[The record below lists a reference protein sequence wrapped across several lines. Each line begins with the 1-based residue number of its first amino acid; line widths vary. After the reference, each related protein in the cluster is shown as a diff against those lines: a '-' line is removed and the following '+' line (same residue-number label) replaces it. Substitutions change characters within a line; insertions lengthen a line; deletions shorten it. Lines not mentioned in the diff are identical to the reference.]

1 MKKIL
6 LAIFAFAMIFAL
18 TACSEGGDTA
28 VSASTT
34 STPAPVTSNEDVVII
49 DGEDEANEP
58 SIEYKKPSDI
68 FAQVEKLQKNPVE
81 LMEVPSDML
90 LDYYGIDTADVSEGI
105 YYISLDNMLA
115 DEFVILVAANEDAA
129 DRLEEKLQARLERK
143 LDEAEG
149 YSPEQAAIIEKC
161 SVLRDKNYVSLIVSP
176 DFDAIAQAYKDY
188 IK

>member
-1 MKKIL
+1 
-6 LAIFAFAMIFAL
+6 
-18 TACSEGGDTA
+18 
-28 VSASTT
+28 
-34 STPAPVTSNEDVVII
+34 
-49 DGEDEANEP
+49 
-58 SIEYKKPSDI
+58 
-68 FAQVEKLQKNPVE
+68 
-81 LMEVPSDML
+81 
-90 LDYYGIDTADVSEGI
+90 
-105 YYISLDNMLA
+105 MLA